1 MKSYGI
7 RNGVRPTIT
16 TAEEGTIALTAPDK
30 GAIFYNTDT
39 DSLRTWDGSAFQN
52 VGGSGGEK
60 DFVAT
65 GTIGAGAVVGLKA
78 DGTVEVV
85 TDTVTPGSFGSSQS
99 FDTTQNWEFG
109 ATYDVSANRI
119 IVCYVDLGN
128 SYYGTVRVGTISG
141 LTITFGA
148 ATVFNAAK
156 TYDPTVVYDTPSG
169 QIVISYEDEG
179 NLNYG
184 TAIVGTTNPSTNL
197 ISFGTPVVFASSNIE
212 NPLSIY
218 DTVEKR
224 VVIAYYDG
232 SVSKVIIGQVV
243 GQSVNFGTPVTYLS
257 ANGTYWQSMVYHPV
271 EKVIALVFSNGATG
285 NMICGIVNGTTN
297 SIAFGSVYTFL
308 SLSIQYTSIAYNPLT
323 NRCVLFYRENTGSN
337 GNAIVATIVGTVP
350 SFGTI
355 LIFGNTSNCKIM
367 SEPNTNKVHFFYQ
380 RGTTPYP
387 SERVVATI
395 DPTNNSVSVGSAI
408 SINASNS
415 VPQVTVFDPVANSMA
430 LLYTQSS
437 NTNSLVASFDEVTT
451 NVASTIGINTT
462 AKVNAETATVTIL
475 AGTSGG
481 HSALVIGDICYVNY
495 QGTITQTLPVDA
507 FGYKRLGIAVSATE
521 ILLDLLP
528 TAEDIFTGSAT
539 EIQLADGSVLATGA
553 DGEALNS
560 VLGVPTWGTPIP
572 PPVLTAP
579 SIRSVV
585 TATGTGANLQITPG
599 TKQAGDFMM
608 LMAITNYSSAS
619 YAQSTLAGWTKHI
632 TGGTNY
638 ARSVIFYKVS
648 DGTESQLTISST
660 GSSSGTYQHPSAILV
675 VLKNCNGIDTFG
687 DDFNDATSYTTKVIN
702 GIYGTGNSLELCFM
716 ASGSSSGSTQV
727 GSISGTG
734 WTNAANVQS
743 GVRFYWSNV
752 ILAMVNGGSPAIS
765 PNNVT
770 YNTSQSY
777 IRQQSMFR
785 LLGAYV

>member
-1 MKSYGI
+1 M
-7 RNGVRPTIT
+7 
-16 TAEEGTIALTAPDK
+16 
-30 GAIFYNTDT
+30 
-39 DSLRTWDGSAFQN
+39 
-52 VGGSGGEK
+52 
-60 DFVAT
+60 
-65 GTIGAGAVVGLKA
+65 
-78 DGTVEVV
+78 
-85 TDTVTPGSFGSSQS
+85 
-99 FDTTQNWEFG
+99 
-109 ATYDVSANRI
+109 
-119 IVCYVDLGN
+119 
-128 SYYGTVRVGTISG
+128 
-141 LTITFGA
+141 
-148 ATVFNAAK
+148 
-156 TYDPTVVYDTPSG
+156 
-169 QIVISYEDEG
+169 
-179 NLNYG
+179 
-184 TAIVGTTNPSTNL
+184 
-197 ISFGTPVVFASSNIE
+197 FASSNIE

-232 SVSKVIIGQVV
+232 AVSKVIIGQVV

-323 NRCVLFYRENTGSN
+323 NRCVLFYKENTGSN
-337 GNAIVATIVGTVP
+337 GNAVVATIVGTVP

-355 LIFGNTSNCKIM
+355 LIFGNTSNCKTM

-408 SINASNS
+408 SINTSNS
-415 VPQVTVFDPVANSMA
+415 SPTSTVFDPVANSMA

-437 NTNSLVASFDEVTT
+437 NTNSLVASFDEITT

-462 AKVNAETATVTIL
+462 AKVNTETATVTIL

-528 TAEDIFTGSAT
+528 TTEDIFTGAAT

-560 VLGVPTWGTPIP
+560 QSGVPAWGAPLP
-572 PPVLTAP
+572 PPVPKLFEFTEYTFNNCGVTGRTGPGQADADTEYAGTAFIDDYLVCGGGTQILTIPQDGSYTLTVEGA
-579 SIRSVV
+579 
-585 TATGTGANLQITPG
+585 AGGT
-599 TKQAGDFMM
+599 DR
-608 LMAITNYSSAS
+608 
-619 YAQSTLAGWTKHI
+619 
-632 TGGTNY
+632 TGGTATQGGY
-638 ARSVIFYKVS
+638 ASVARATFAFTKGDNLVMRIGQLGS
-648 DGTESQLTISST
+648 PSIGTSSTESAGGGGGSYTLIGSTLLLAGGGGGGGIDYSGTTQLGGNASLTETGTSGQSSSSPGGTAGGGGSKGGYGSLFGAGGGGFVGDGQGSYNTGGLSYPNSST
-660 GSSSGTYQHPSAILV
+660 GGYDGTSGNRSGDGGFGGGGAGGEYASGAGGGYSGGGGGNNGGNVGGGGASYTSGTQPIAYLSGSRTTHGTIKV
-675 VLKNCNGIDTFG
+675 VLN
-687 DDFNDATSYTTKVIN
+687 
-702 GIYGTGNSLELCFM
+702 
-716 ASGSSSGSTQV
+716 
-727 GSISGTG
+727 
-734 WTNAANVQS
+734 
-743 GVRFYWSNV
+743 
-752 ILAMVNGGSPAIS
+752 
-765 PNNVT
+765 
-770 YNTSQSY
+770 
-777 IRQQSMFR
+777 
-785 LLGAYV
+785 

>member
-1 MKSYGI
+1 
-7 RNGVRPTIT
+7 
-16 TAEEGTIALTAPDK
+16 
-30 GAIFYNTDT
+30 
-39 DSLRTWDGSAFQN
+39 
-52 VGGSGGEK
+52 
-60 DFVAT
+60 
-65 GTIGAGAVVGLKA
+65 
-78 DGTVEVV
+78 
-85 TDTVTPGSFGSSQS
+85 
-99 FDTTQNWEFG
+99 
-109 ATYDVSANRI
+109 
-119 IVCYVDLGN
+119 
-128 SYYGTVRVGTISG
+128 
-141 LTITFGA
+141 
-148 ATVFNAAK
+148 
-156 TYDPTVVYDTPSG
+156 
-169 QIVISYEDEG
+169 
-179 NLNYG
+179 
-184 TAIVGTTNPSTNL
+184 
-197 ISFGTPVVFASSNIE
+197 
-212 NPLSIY
+212 
-218 DTVEKR
+218 
-224 VVIAYYDG
+224 
-232 SVSKVIIGQVV
+232 
-243 GQSVNFGTPVTYLS
+243 
-257 ANGTYWQSMVYHPV
+257 
-271 EKVIALVFSNGATG
+271 
-285 NMICGIVNGTTN
+285 
-297 SIAFGSVYTFL
+297 
-308 SLSIQYTSIAYNPLT
+308 
-323 NRCVLFYRENTGSN
+323 
-337 GNAIVATIVGTVP
+337 
-350 SFGTI
+350 
-355 LIFGNTSNCKIM
+355 
-367 SEPNTNKVHFFYQ
+367 
-380 RGTTPYP
+380 
-387 SERVVATI
+387 
-395 DPTNNSVSVGSAI
+395 
-408 SINASNS
+408 
-415 VPQVTVFDPVANSMA
+415 
-430 LLYTQSS
+430 
-437 NTNSLVASFDEVTT
+437 
-451 NVASTIGINTT
+451 
-462 AKVNAETATVTIL
+462 
-475 AGTSGG
+475 
-481 HSALVIGDICYVNY
+481 
-495 QGTITQTLPVDA
+495 
-507 FGYKRLGIAVSATE
+507 LGIAVSATE

-528 TAEDIFTGSAT
+528 TTEDIFTGSAT

-585 TATGTGANLQITPG
+585 TATGAGANLQITPG

-687 DDFNDATSYTTKVIN
+687 DDFNDATPYTTKVIN